1 VLTSLRARRA
11 SAAVLVLLLA
21 SCDGLFTG
29 TQVTR
34 FPLQATAGGGFAP
47 LKLTLGPEMN
57 PVALNFA
64 AEYTPDPAQAGKW
77 NSYVAVLSYKGRP
90 IATGA
95 FNINSNATPDAPVGA
110 ASVSQTM
117 LLVDASETGD
127 YELSITA
134 SGQARLTLAN
144 PNVELRRNIRRNH

>member
-1 VLTSLRARRA
+1 MLSGRLAHRAWVLAPL
-11 SAAVLVLLLA
+11 LLLA
-21 SCDGLFTG
+21 ACDGLFSG

-34 FPLQATAGGGFAP
+34 FALQSAPGGGFAP
-47 LKLTLGPEMN
+47 LRLTLGPEMN
-57 PVALNFA
+57 PVALNFS
-64 AEYTPDPAQAGKW
+64 AEYTADPAQAGKW
-77 NSYVAVLSYKGRP
+77 NSYVATLSYQGRP

-110 ASVSQTM
+110 VSVSQTM
-117 LLVDASETGD
+117 LLVDAAQTGD

-144 PNVELRRNIRRNH
+144 PNVELRRNIRRNN

>member
-1 VLTSLRARRA
+1 MLTGAPARRA
-11 SAAVLVLLLA
+11 WVLVLALLLA
-21 SCDGLFTG
+21 ACDGLFTG

-34 FPLQATAGGGFAP
+34 FALQPAPGGGFAP
-47 LKLTLGPEMN
+47 LRLTLGPEMN
-57 PVALNFA
+57 PVALNFS

-117 LLVDASETGD
+117 LLVDAAETGD
-127 YELSITA
+127 YELNITA

-144 PNVELRRNIRRNH
+144 PNVELRRNIRRNN